1 MSSKKKEHVNFVKII
16 LGQEKH
22 EFIAASLG
30 IVFII
35 AVVLFRDAAK
45 FEKLQKLFSDKL
57 FLFSTLLIII
67 FSAYTFNVPHM
78 NNKNIM
84 RFHTATKQGILGF
97 IIAIMAYLDLKAAP
111 FWIIWLASY
120 YIVDGGG

>member
-16 LGQEKH
+16 LSQEKH

-45 FEKLQKLFSDKL
+45 
-57 FLFSTLLIII
+57 
-67 FSAYTFNVPHM
+67 N
-78 NNKNIM
+78 
-84 RFHTATKQGILGF
+84 
-97 IIAIMAYLDLKAAP
+97 
-111 FWIIWLASY
+111 
-120 YIVDGGG
+120 